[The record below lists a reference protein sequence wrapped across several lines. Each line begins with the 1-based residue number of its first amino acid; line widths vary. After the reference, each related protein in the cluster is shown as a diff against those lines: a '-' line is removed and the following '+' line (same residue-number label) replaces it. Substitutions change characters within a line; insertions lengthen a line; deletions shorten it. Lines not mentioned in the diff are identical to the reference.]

1 MGGFWRHFA
10 RILPPVSRRL
20 GSISVAE
27 KLASLRRVGAA
38 NDTFLA
44 NLTRYQETVE
54 KNEAPPGLGAVAEA
68 YESLSGPVGE
78 MVRSLQAMCQ
88 GRYGELARQYE
99 ALDRE
104 LSLDVL
110 GSRPIEAGPLVV
122 SPGDAEA
129 TRPEVVGPKAARLVQ
144 LALSGEW
151 SVPPMFAVTVYGFH
165 LFMEATGLEDLLQ
178 EAQAMTRRRDEPAL
192 QAFSDRIADAIQAA
206 PLPSSLGQALAEA
219 VSRLQWEAP
228 GDSGMAVR
236 SSAVVEDAA
245 SSFAGQFESV
255 LNVPAAGVG
264 AAYKRVIASKYR
276 PEVLHYA
283 LSRGFLDQDIAM
295 PVLVMAMIR
304 PRASGVAYSRSP
316 DSSSTASV
324 TAVPGLAQA
333 IVDGRVT
340 PDLFLVTRGEPP
352 RLEKATSATR
362 PVTLRCA
369 AGGGVEEV
377 SESGDGARLALSEV
391 EAGRVARLAWSLEE
405 RFGGPQDVEWAL
417 DEAGRLWV
425 LQARPL
431 NLPPAASAPSGPD
444 GIVSGYRRLLK
455 GGLKASGGVAAGPV
469 WRLADALA
477 PGNVPEG
484 CILVVPTTSP
494 RLAGVIG
501 AVSGLVT
508 AAGSAT
514 GHMATVA
521 REFGV
526 PCLVGTE
533 AAVAALSNGQ
543 WVTMDADA
551 GIVYE
556 GEVPE
561 LLGERAR
568 PARPP
573 RRDPV
578 RERLLK
584 LIERVTPLTL
594 TDPDSPSFDPAHC
607 RTLHDIARFVH
618 QRAMSEMF
626 DIEGLSPIE
635 RRACR
640 RLVWHR
646 PMEVR
651 LLDLGGAVARETGRE
666 VALEDV
672 TSVPLQALLEG
683 MLDSR
688 LRWAGPVGFDLK
700 GFMSVVVR
708 SAADDQRY
716 GEPCYAICSAE
727 YLHFASRL
735 AYHFALVDALC
746 GDSVNENYVRFRFHG
761 GAAVAER
768 REWRGQFLATVLRS
782 NSFLVTHVGDRVD
795 AILPKRPMEE
805 LEDSLVMLGRLMVAS
820 RHLDMVI
827 ESPAVAVVLARAFL
841 AGDYG
846 FERVR
851 TQAGL

>member
-1 MGGFWRHFA
+1 MGGFWRRFA
-10 RILPPVSRRL
+10 RILPSVPRRQ
-20 GSISVAE
+20 GRISVAE
-27 KLASLRRVGAA
+27 KFVSLRKVGAA
-38 NDTFLA
+38 NDAFLA
-44 NLTRYQETVE
+44 SLARYQETLE
-54 KNEAPPGLGAVAEA
+54 EEATPGLGAVAEA
-68 YESLSGPVGE
+68 YESLSAPVGE
-78 MVRSLQAMCQ
+78 MVRSLLEMCE
-88 GRYGELARQYE
+88 GGYAELARRYE

-104 LSLDVL
+104 LALDVL
-110 GSRPIEAGPLVV
+110 GFHPLEDGPLVV
-122 SPGDAEA
+122 APGAVEA
-129 TRPEVVGPKAARLVQ
+129 VRPEVVGPKAARLAQ

-151 SVPPMFAVTVYGFH
+151 SVPPMFAVTVHGFH
-165 LFMEATGLEDLLQ
+165 LFMEATGLEDLLR
-178 EAQAMTRRRDEPAL
+178 EAQATTRRRDELAL
-192 QAFSDRIADAIQAA
+192 RAFSDLISEAILDA
-206 PLPSSLGQALAEA
+206 PLPAKLEEALSEA
-219 VSRLQWEAP
+219 VAGLIWRSPAGTGL
-228 GDSGMAVR
+228 AVR

-255 LNVPAAGVG
+255 LNVPADGV
-264 AAYKRVIASKYR
+264 ATAYRRVIASKYR
-276 PEVLHYA
+276 PEVLNYA
-283 LSRGFLDQDIAM
+283 LSRGVLDQEIAM
-295 PVLVMAMIR
+295 PVLVMAMVR
-304 PRASGVAYSRSP
+304 PQASGVAYSRST
-316 DSSSTASV
+316 DSASRTTV

-333 IVDGRVT
+333 VVDGRVT
-340 PDLFLVTRGEPP
+340 PDLYAVSREEPP
-352 RLEKATSATR
+352 RVEEATAGAR
-362 PVTLRCA
+362 PVRLLCA
-369 AGGGVEEV
+369 AGGGVEELA
-377 SESGDGARLALSEV
+377 ESGDGIRLALSDV
-391 EAGRVARLAWSLEE
+391 DAGRVARLSWSLEQH
-405 RFGGPQDVEWAL
+405 FGAPQDVEWAL

-425 LQARPL
+425 VQARPL
-431 NLPPAASAPSGPD
+431 NLPPAPAARARPEAM
-444 GIVSGYRRLLK
+444 VAGYRRLLK

-469 WRLADALA
+469 CRLTGVEAQ
-477 PGNVPEG
+477 GHVPEG

-501 AVSGLVT
+501 SVAGLVT

-533 AAVAALSNGQ
+533 AAVAALPDGQ
-543 WVTMDADA
+543 WVTVDADA

-561 LLGERAR
+561 LLGVRAR
-568 PARPP
+568 PERPA

-578 RERLLK
+578 RERLRTL
-584 LIERVTPLTL
+584 LERVTPLTL
-594 TDPDSPSFDPAHC
+594 TDPNSPAFDPAHC
-607 RTLHDIARFVH
+607 RTLHDVARFVH
-618 QRAMSEMF
+618 QRAMGEMF
-626 DIEGLSPIE
+626 AIEGLSAGE

-651 LLDLGGAVARETGRE
+651 LLDLGGAVAETTGRD
-666 VALEDV
+666 VAIEDV
-672 TSVPLQALLEG
+672 ASVPLQALLEG

-688 LRWAGPVGFDLK
+688 LRWAGPIGFDLK
-700 GFMSVVVR
+700 GFVSVVVR

-716 GEPCYAICSAE
+716 GEPSYALCSAE

-746 GDSVNENYVRFRFHG
+746 GPSVNENYVRFRFHG

-768 REWRGQFLATVLRS
+768 REWRGQFLSTVLQA
-782 NSFLVTHVGDRVD
+782 NQFLVTRTGDRVD
-795 AILPKRPMEE
+795 AVLPKRPVEE

-827 ESPAVAVVLARAFL
+827 ESPAVAAVLAEAFL

-851 TQAGL
+851 ARAGP